1 MYIKAAKT
9 HSKAGKPAYSFR
21 LVKSERI
28 GGKVRQIALLN
39 LGTGFSVPRKN
50 WRELCHLVEMKMV
63 GQDSLLDIDPGL
75 EAAARSIARKLR
87 ARSLEK
93 PQEPPRTA
101 EVDLDSLEHEDP
113 HTVGGE
119 RICLKT
125 LEDLRFA
132 EILREVGFSDRDARI
147 ACAVV
152 VARMLHP
159 ASERETAR
167 WLRETS
173 AAAEL
178 LGLEGDD
185 RALAR
190 RTLYRIGDRLQA
202 ASEPLQAALFG
213 RERELLDIPETIVF
227 YDLSNVHFHG
237 GRSGELKRYGRSKQ
251 KRNDC
256 PLATLAL
263 ALDEAGFPRSAEVLP
278 GNVSEPATL
287 RGAIERLARAA
298 PGGGPKP
305 TVVMDAGIASEANL
319 EWLSGEGYGWITIGR
334 GKKPKPPKGEPNIRL
349 ETTAGGEV
357 KAWRLEAG
365 DGEKK
370 LYVVSE
376 GRKKTEDSILAA
388 QRKRFEEGL
397 AKLHEGLGVKGRMKR
412 RDKVMESVGRLKEK
426 YSRVARQYSIDVEGD
441 GKGANAVA
449 VRFRRNRLH
458 AEADEFSG
466 SYLLRTAKSNW
477 DDEAVLRSYWRL
489 SEIEATFRSLKSE
502 LGLRPVFHQ
511 LDKRIRSHL
520 LIAALAFHPAHLI
533 RTRLKSQGINLSWA
547 SVRERMRS
555 WIRITTT
562 LRKTD
567 GALLV
572 IRQDS
577 NPGAEQASI
586 SRAAGVEPGL
596 HRKRS
601 EPGI

>member
-1 MYIKAAKT
+1 MPSWASWSCRRPRGRQT
-9 HSKAGKPAYSFR
+9 RTGRWHSITTKKWS
-21 LVKSERI
+21 
-28 GGKVRQIALLN
+28 
-39 LGTGFSVPRKN
+39 
-50 WRELCHLVEMKMV
+50 C
-63 GQDSLLDIDPGL
+63 
-75 EAAARSIARKLR
+75 
-87 ARSLEK
+87 
-93 PQEPPRTA
+93 
-101 EVDLDSLEHEDP
+101 
-113 HTVGGE
+113 
-119 RICLKT
+119 
-125 LEDLRFA
+125 
-132 EILREVGFSDRDARI
+132 
-147 ACAVV
+147 
-152 VARMLHP
+152 
-159 ASERETAR
+159 
-167 WLRETS
+167 
-173 AAAEL
+173 
-178 LGLEGDD
+178 
-185 RALAR
+185 
-190 RTLYRIGDRLQA
+190 LQA

-237 GRSGELKRYGRSKQ
+237 GRSGELKRYGRSKR

-263 ALDEAGFPRSAEVLP
+263 ALDEAGFPRSAEADRGNGCRDRERDQPRMAKRRRLRLDHDRTGEKAEAAERRAEHPP
-278 GNVSEPATL
+278 GDDGRGRGEGLAPGSRRRGEEALRRQRRQEEDGGFHSGGAAEAL
-287 RGAIERLARAA
+287 RGGAGEAAR
-298 PGGGPKP
+298 
-305 TVVMDAGIASEANL
+305 
-319 EWLSGEGYGWITIGR
+319 R
-334 GKKPKPPKGEPNIRL
+334 
-349 ETTAGGEV
+349 AGGQGG
-357 KAWRLEAG
+357 ADEAARQG
-365 DGEKK
+365 DGE
-370 LYVVSE
+370 
-376 GRKKTEDSILAA
+376 
-388 QRKRFEEGL
+388 
-397 AKLHEGLGVKGRMKR
+397 R
-412 RDKVMESVGRLKEK
+412 RPPQGEVFQGGS
-426 YSRVARQYSIDVEGD
+426 QHSIDVEGD

-533 RTRLKSQGINLSWA
+533 RTRLKSRGINPGWA

-567 GALLV
+567 GALVV

-586 SRAAGVEPGL
+586 SRVAGVEPGL

-601 EPGI
+601 EPGV